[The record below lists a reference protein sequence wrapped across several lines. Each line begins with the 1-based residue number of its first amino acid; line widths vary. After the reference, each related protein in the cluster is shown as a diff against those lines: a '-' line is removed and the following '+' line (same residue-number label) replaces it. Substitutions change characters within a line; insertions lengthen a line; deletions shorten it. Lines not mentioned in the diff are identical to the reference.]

1 MTDTDTLPLDA
12 EGFTRT
18 VRAGLV
24 RTVAAERAPDVYP
37 HREELEHL
45 LERAE
50 AADREAIR
58 RRAFFDAL
66 ALASYAGRRPE
77 P

>member
-1 MTDTDTLPLDA
+1 MTYTPSLDA

-18 VRAGLV
+18 VRAGMV

-37 HREELEHL
+37 HREELAHL

-50 AADREAIR
+50 ESDREAIR
-58 RRAFFDAL
+58 RRAFFNAL
-66 ALASYAGRRPE
+66 ALAAYAGRRPE